1 MTLINIRKNLAE
13 LMKDLENKLFLEY
26 GDKKSIQATV
36 LYKFEKNREN
46 MGKDKLIIEL
56 DHCNRRNTKEEYT
69 LIFTTDTF
77 NLNSEESLNEMIFEL
92 HEMMK
97 KDTIEEAEKYFYEN
111 YKKKL
116 TGPNISLYSEF
127 DINKGELS

>member
-1 MTLINIRKNLAE
+1 MTLINLRKNLAE

-36 LYKFEKNREN
+36 LYKFEKNREK

-56 DHCNRRNTKEEYT
+56 DHCNKGNTKEEYT

-111 YKKKL
+111 YRKKL

-127 DINKGELS
+127 DINKYEN

>member
-1 MTLINIRKNLAE
+1 
-13 LMKDLENKLFLEY
+13 MKDLENKLFLEY

-36 LYKFEKNREN
+36 LYKFEKNREKQ
-46 MGKDKLIIEL
+46 GKDKLIIEL
-56 DHCNRRNTKEEYT
+56 DHCNKGNTKEEYT

-111 YKKKL
+111 YRKKL

-127 DINKGELS
+127 DINKYEN